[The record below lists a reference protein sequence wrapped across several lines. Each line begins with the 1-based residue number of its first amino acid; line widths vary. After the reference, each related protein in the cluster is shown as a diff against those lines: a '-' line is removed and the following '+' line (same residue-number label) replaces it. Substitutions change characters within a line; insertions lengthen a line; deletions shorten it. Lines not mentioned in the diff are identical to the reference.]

1 MSKVAVI
8 AKIVAKPGKRDEV
21 AKVMGSLVGPVG
33 DEPGTEVYIMHE
45 DLGNE
50 DVIWF
55 YEVYTDG
62 DARSAHGKSEALAS
76 AFGQISDFVAERP
89 EINVLNPVVAKGEAL

>member
-33 DEPGTEVYIMHE
+33 EEPGTEVYIMHE

-55 YEVYTDG
+55 YEVYTDSE
-62 DARSAHGKSEALAS
+62 ALAVHGKSEALAS
-76 AFGQISDFVAERP
+76 AFGKISDFVAEKP
-89 EINVLNPVVAKGEAL
+89 EISVLKPVAAKGEAL